1 VTETSGG
8 TAPVLRPV
16 TASASVML
24 APNPSP
30 MTLEGTN
37 TWLLRGSDAGNTRD
51 TGNTGGYVVIDAG
64 PPTESHLA
72 RVAACGPIELILL
85 THGHPDHSGGS
96 ARLAELTGAPV
107 LALDRKFGEPLSAG
121 DSFHLCGVHLEVI
134 GTPGHSADSLSFY
147 LPDDNAVLTGDTILG
162 RGTTVVAWPDGQL
175 GPYLESLKALR
186 EYGDAAVLPGHG
198 PELPSAG
205 RVAEDYL
212 QHRAERLTQVAKAVA
227 DGARTPREVVEIV
240 YVDVPE
246 VLWGA
251 AELSVHAQL
260 DHLIKQT
267 PSLADQLD
275 LTPTPAIEMAARM
288 AEASLVGTSE
298 PPG

>member
-1 VTETSGG
+1 VSETPGSG
-8 TAPVLRPV
+8 AVLRPV

-37 TWLLRGSDAGNTRD
+37 TWLLRGQQAD
-51 TGNTGGYVVIDAG
+51 GGQQSPGFIVIDAG
-64 PPTESHLA
+64 PPDESHLA
-72 RVAACGPIELILL
+72 RVAAVGPIELILL

-96 ARLAELTGAPV
+96 ARLAELTGASV
-107 LALDRKFGEPLSAG
+107 LALDRRFGEPLAAG
-121 DSFHLCGVHLEVI
+121 DSLRQCGVALDVI

-147 LPDDNAVLTGDTILG
+147 LPADDAVLTGDTILG

-175 GPYLESLKALR
+175 GPYLDSLQRLR
-186 EYGDAAVLPGHG
+186 EFGDAAVLPGHG

-212 QHRAERLTQVAKAVA
+212 AHRAERLAKVAKAVA
-227 DGARTPREVVEIV
+227 AGARTPREVVEIV
-240 YVDVPE
+240 YTDVPE
-246 VLWGA
+246 VLWAA

-260 DHLIKQT
+260 DYLVEQT

-275 LTPTPAIEMAARM
+275 RTPTPANEMAARM
-288 AEASLVGTSE
+288 AEASLVRSAG

>member
-1 VTETSGG
+1 MTTSEPQPATLRAVTS
-8 TAPVLRPV
+8 
-16 TASASVML
+16 SASVLL

-37 TWLLRGSDAGNTRD
+37 TWMLRGAGAADSD
-51 TGNTGGYVVIDAG
+51 GYIVIDAG
-64 PPTESHLA
+64 PADESHLA
-72 RVAACGPIELILL
+72 AVAALGKVELILL

-96 ARLAELTGAPV
+96 ARLADLTGAPV
-107 LALDRKFGEPLSAG
+107 LALDEQFGQPLRAG
-121 DSFHLCGVHLEVI
+121 DTIRQSGLTLEII
-134 GTPGHSADSLSFY
+134 GTPGHSADSMSFY
-147 LPDDNAVLTGDTILG
+147 LPEDNAVLTGDTILG
-162 RGTTVVAWPDGQL
+162 RGTTVVAWPDGEL
-175 GPYLESLKALR
+175 GPYLESLQRLR

-212 QHRAERLTQVAKAVA
+212 AHREERLAQVAKAVA

-240 YVDVPE
+240 YVDVSQ

-251 AELSVHAQL
+251 AELSVRAQL
-260 DHLIKQT
+260 DYLVARN

-275 LTPTPAIEMAARM
+275 LTPTSDAELAARM
-288 AEASLVGTSE
+288 ADAIRVNASA

>member
-1 VTETSGG
+1 MTSFQRHQPA
-8 TAPVLRPV
+8 TVLRPV
-16 TASASVML
+16 TASASVLL
-24 APNPSP
+24 APEPEP
-30 MTLEGTN
+30 DDPRGHQHLDAARQ
-37 TWLLRGSDAGNTRD
+37 LRAAESD
-51 TGNTGGYVVIDAG
+51 GYIVIDAG
-64 PPTESHLA
+64 PPDESHLA
-72 RVAACGPIELILL
+72 AVAALGKIELILL

-107 LALDRKFGEPLSAG
+107 LALDEQFGQPLRAG
-121 DSFHLCGVHLEVI
+121 DTIRQSGVTLEII

-162 RGTTVVAWPDGQL
+162 RGTTVVAWPDGEL
-175 GPYLESLKALR
+175 GPYLESLQRLR

-212 QHRAERLTQVAKAVA
+212 AHREERLAQVAKAVG

-240 YVDVPE
+240 YVDVDQ
-246 VLWGA
+246 VLWAA

-260 DHLIKQT
+260 DYLV
-267 PSLADQLD
+267 
-275 LTPTPAIEMAARM
+275 ARD
-288 AEASLVGTSE
+288 AVACRSA
-298 PPG
+298 

>member
-1 VTETSGG
+1 MTTSESQP
-8 TAPVLRPV
+8 AKLRPV
-16 TASASVML
+16 TASASVLL

-37 TWLLRGSDAGNTRD
+37 TWLLRGSGAAESD
-51 TGNTGGYVVIDAG
+51 GYIVIDAG
-64 PPTESHLA
+64 PADESHLA
-72 RVAACGPIELILL
+72 AVAALGKVELILL

-107 LALDRKFGEPLSAG
+107 LALDEQFGQPLRAG
-121 DSFHLCGVHLEVI
+121 DTIRQSGLTLEII

-147 LPDDNAVLTGDTILG
+147 LPGDDAVLTGDTILG

-175 GPYLESLKALR
+175 GPYLESLQRLR

-212 QHRAERLTQVAKAVA
+212 AHREERLAQVSKAVG

-240 YVDVPE
+240 YVDVNQ

-251 AELSVHAQL
+251 AELSVRAQL
-260 DHLIKQT
+260 DYLVASN

-275 LTPTPAIEMAARM
+275 LTPTSDAELAARM
-288 AEASLVGTSE
+288 ADAIRVNASA

>member
-1 VTETSGG
+1 MSEIDGG
-8 TAPVLRPV
+8 TGPVLRPV
-16 TASASVML
+16 TPSASVML

-37 TWLLRGSDAGNTRD
+37 TWLLRGGSGESEH
-51 TGNTGGYVVIDAG
+51 GYVVIDAG
-64 PPTESHLA
+64 PPTEAHLA
-72 RVAACGPIELILL
+72 RVAAAGRIELILL

-107 LALDRKFGEPLSAG
+107 LALDRNFGEPLGAG
-121 DSFHLCGVHLEVI
+121 DSFDQCGIRLEVI
-134 GTPGHSADSLSFY
+134 ATPGHSADSLSFY
-147 LPDDNAVLTGDTILG
+147 LPADNAVLTGDTILG

-205 RVAEDYL
+205 RVAEEYL
-212 QHRAERLTQVAKAVA
+212 QHRAERLAQVAKAVA
-227 DGARTPREVVEIV
+227 DGAHTPREVVEIV
-240 YVDVPE
+240 YIDVPE
-246 VLWGA
+246 VLWRA

-260 DHLIKQT
+260 DHLIQQT

>member
-1 VTETSGG
+1 MS
-8 TAPVLRPV
+8 LRPV
-16 TASASVML
+16 TSSASVLL

-37 TWLLRGSDAGNTRD
+37 TWLLRGTSAADSD
-51 TGNTGGYVVIDAG
+51 GYVVIDAG
-64 PPTESHLA
+64 PPDEGHLSA
-72 RVAACGPIELILL
+72 VAAVGKIELILL
-85 THGHPDHSGGS
+85 THGHRDHSGGS

-107 LALDRKFGEPLSAG
+107 LALDTTFGQPLRAG
-121 DSFHLCGVHLEVI
+121 DTLRQSGVTLEII

-147 LPDDNAVLTGDTILG
+147 LAEDDAVLTGDTILG

-175 GPYLESLKALR
+175 GAYLKSLRLLR

-212 QHRAERLTQVAKAVA
+212 THRDERLSQVAKAVA
-227 DGARTPREVVEIV
+227 DGARTPREIVKIV
-240 YVDVPE
+240 YADVNE
-246 VLWGA
+246 VLWAA

-260 DHLIKQT
+260 DYLVERT
-267 PSLADQLD
+267 PSLADQVD
-275 LTPTPAIEMAARM
+275 RTPTPANELAARM
-288 AEASLVGTSE
+288 AEASLVRTE
-298 PPG
+298 QPG

>member
-1 VTETSGG
+1 MTETSGG
-8 TAPVLRPV
+8 AVPVLRSV
-16 TASASVML
+16 TSSASVML

-37 TWLLRGSDAGNTRD
+37 TWLLRGSDAGD
-51 TGNTGGYVVIDAG
+51 AGGYIVIDAG

-72 RVAACGPIELILL
+72 RVAAAGRIELILL

-107 LALDRKFGEPLSAG
+107 LALDRKFGEPLGAG
-121 DSFHLCGVHLEVI
+121 DSFHQCGVHLEVI
-134 GTPGHSADSLSFY
+134 ATPGHSADSLSFY
-147 LPDDNAVLTGDTILG
+147 LPGDNAVLTGDTILG

-198 PELPSAG
+198 PELASAG

-212 QHRAERLTQVAKAVA
+212 QHRAERLAQVAKAVA
-227 DGARTPREVVEIV
+227 EGARTPREVVEIV
-240 YVDVPE
+240 YIDVPE

>member
-1 VTETSGG
+1 MTDSSGG
-8 TAPVLRPV
+8 AAPVLRAV
-16 TASASVML
+16 TPSASVML

-37 TWLLRGSDAGNTRD
+37 TWLLRGSDQA
-51 TGNTGGYVVIDAG
+51 GGYVVIDAG
-64 PPTESHLA
+64 PPTEAHLA
-72 RVAACGPIELILL
+72 RVAAVGRIELILL
-85 THGHPDHSGGS
+85 THGQPDHSGGS

-107 LALDRKFGEPLSAG
+107 LALDRQFGEPLAAG
-121 DSFHLCGVHLEVI
+121 DSFNQCGVRLEVI

-205 RVAEDYL
+205 RVADDYL
-212 QHRAERLTQVAKAVA
+212 QHRAERLAQVAKAVA
-227 DGARTPREVVEIV
+227 DGAHTPREVVEIV
-240 YVDVPE
+240 YIDVPE
-246 VLWGA
+246 VLWPA

-260 DHLIKQT
+260 DYLIDKT

-275 LTPTPAIEMAARM
+275 LTPTPALEMAARM
-288 AEASLVGTSE
+288 AEASLVGMSE
-298 PPG
+298 PSG

>member
-1 VTETSGG
+1 MTTTQAAS
-8 TAPVLRPV
+8 LRPV
-16 TASASVML
+16 TASASVLL
-24 APNPSP
+24 APNPSA

-37 TWLLRGSDAGNTRD
+37 TWMLRGSGAAESD
-51 TGNTGGYVVIDAG
+51 GYVVIDAG
-64 PPTESHLA
+64 PSDESHLA
-72 RVAACGPIELILL
+72 AVAALGKVELILL

-107 LALDRKFGEPLSAG
+107 LALDEQFGQPLRAG
-121 DSFHLCGVHLEVI
+121 DTLRQFGITLEII
-134 GTPGHSADSLSFY
+134 GTPGHSSDSLSFY
-147 LPDDNAVLTGDTILG
+147 LPEDNAVLTGDTILG
-162 RGTTVVAWPDGQL
+162 RGTTVVAWPDGEL
-175 GPYLESLKALR
+175 GPYLDSLRRLK

-212 QHRAERLTQVAKAVA
+212 QHRADRLAQVTKAVA

-240 YVDVPE
+240 YVDVNE
-246 VLWGA
+246 ILWPA
-251 AELSVHAQL
+251 AELSVQAQL
-260 DHLIKQT
+260 AYLVDKT

-275 LTPTPAIEMAARM
+275 LTPTPAAEHAARM
-288 AEASLVGTSE
+288 ADAIRVSAAE